1 MHGMQWQLKGRLI
14 FGLKGRMKEVLMLE
28 VPLQLRKLKVEGE
41 SKWKGPETNVFRE
54 LQILGYVRNMGQQ
67 VRKDKR
73 KDRRS
78 RQRDGSF

>member
-1 MHGMQWQLKGRLI
+1 
-14 FGLKGRMKEVLMLE
+14 MLE
-28 VPLQLRKLKVEGE
+28 VPLQLRKLKVEEE
-41 SKWKGPETNVFRE
+41 SKWKDPETNVFRE

-78 RQRDGSF
+78 RQRDRSFQARSTQYVYIKVQMLAE